1 MAKSANTTPGQAQ
14 VTRAV
19 NKAADQIG
27 TASVTSRES
36 QAATETAR
44 ASFVAL
50 MYVWASVAMKAKMS
64 PAATLAMV
72 CASFK
77 TLKIRSGNA
86 AKAEHGRLLKAHPS
100 GIHSPRLTAEAA
112 RKNGSKGIRQRRRA
126 VCDFLELLASDAEV
140 ALATVHPDSL
150 LSWSEKAEI
159 WGSLKRTRCAESRLM
174 VPIGTDSA
182 GLIHALGP
190 NYAETYAVTTNAD
203 GVESCEITVGPK
215 GRTENLAVVISQARS
230 GDVYQTLADV
240 IVQSRNQL
248 QNARKFVTATEDE
261 QTLEE
266 FYIPAIAE

>member
-27 TASVTSRES
+27 TASVTSRE
-36 QAATETAR
+36 ATGATETAR

-50 MYVWASVAMKAKMS
+50 MHVWASVAITAKM
-64 PAATLAMV
+64 PAAATLAMV

-86 AKAEHGRLLKAHPS
+86 AKAEFGRLFKLYPS
-100 GIHSPRLTAEAA
+100 GIHSPRGTAEAA

-126 VCDFLELLASDAEV
+126 VCDFLELLAGDPNV

-182 GLIHALGP
+182 GLIHALGT
-190 NYAETYAVTTNAD
+190 NYAEAYVVTTDTD
-203 GVESCEITVGPK
+203 GVESCEITIGPK
-215 GRTENLAVVISQARS
+215 GRT
-230 GDVYQTLADV
+230 DVYHTLADV

-248 QNARKFVTATEDE
+248 QNARKFVTVTEDE

-266 FYIPAIAE
+266 FYIPAIAD